1 MSIALSLLTPRRA
14 AAPLLLCGS
23 IAVLLSCYSRK
34 SSAESQKTY
43 PIYRQSDVERHNK
56 EGTRLWVSF
65 KDGVYDVTDF
75 VASHPGGKE
84 RILQAA
90 GKDLKEFWTQSEFRH
105 HLRSPL
111 AMEILED
118 IRIGT
123 LHPDDV
129 DQKTIQELESLQP
142 ADTTSQDQ
150 LKYPTNRIYD
160 CIVIGAGISGLK
172 TAHTL
177 INEHRIPNENILILD
192 AQDYIGGR
200 VKQITEFVKGTKID
214 VGAEFLH
221 GDNTELTK
229 FAAETKQPLRK
240 IFCWAHGD
248 GGPLSAPVDNGY
260 GLYYIQDSKGKAR
273 LLRFDAKDE
282 EFQRANEILHHL
294 AQLKASDYSD
304 FHSLEDYLRGQGLSE
319 EMLEMAN
326 AGFSNTLCTSS
337 KLLSLKRCIQW
348 ENMWHG
354 EEANTSSPHEQ
365 EEEEEHD
372 FTFVNSFG
380 CLVDHLKRDIQVEL
394 NSPVCRVDYTL
405 PNTDSKDTT
414 HLPELV
420 KLTTLNGTSY
430 YAKSVVITS
439 SPHVLKSNLMS
450 FQPPLSHDIKE
461 ALDTTRMNPIVKV
474 ILKFSKLPWPQNLH
488 GLIMTNTTPN
498 HNFVLPEMWFRHVD
512 EGTKDHRDENAVC
525 YVVGFMTTD
534 YAQKIMKMTQSEA
547 ISTVLNQMDTVF
559 SYLEAEHMSGDIPT
573 KDSIK
578 VNLPKPSEVFVGG
591 TFWHWTPQHHPYI
604 GGGYSSPVAGKA
616 TELCD
621 RLAKPYGEYQ
631 NIYFAGEVTS
641 LPGATAHAALE
652 SGVRAAQQVSEYLSQ
667 KK

>member
-1 MSIALSLLTPRRA
+1 M
-14 AAPLLLCGS
+14 
-23 IAVLLSCYSRK
+23 
-34 SSAESQKTY
+34 
-43 PIYRQSDVERHNK
+43 
-56 EGTRLWVSF
+56 SF

-90 GKDLKEFWTQSEFRH
+90 GKDLKEFWMQHEFRH

-111 AMEILED
+111 AKEILED
-118 IRIGT
+118 LRIGT
-123 LHPDDV
+123 LDPQDV
-129 DQKTIQELESLQP
+129 DFKTIHELESLQP
-142 ADTTSQDQ
+142 ADTTSKDQ

-160 CIVIGAGISGLK
+160 CIIVGAGISGLK
-172 TAHTL
+172 TAHSL
-177 INEHRIPNENILILD
+177 INQHNIPTENILILD

-200 VKQITEFVKGTKID
+200 VKQITEFIRGTKID

-273 LLRFDAKDE
+273 LLRFDDKDE
-282 EFQRANEILHHL
+282 EFQHANHVLHHL
-294 AQLKASDYSD
+294 AQLKPSDYSD
-304 FHSLEDYLRGQGLSE
+304 FHNLEDYLRSQGLSE

-354 EEANTSSPHEQ
+354 DETNSSSKPNNHEQ
-365 EEEEEHD
+365 EKKEEEEEEEEHD

-380 CLVDHLKRDIQVEL
+380 CLVDHLKHNLQIEL
-394 NSPVCRVDYTL
+394 NSPVCHVDYTL
-405 PNTDSKDTT
+405 PEPIDKATTSTTTGTTT
-414 HLPELV
+414 HLPEII

-430 YAKSVVITS
+430 YAKSIVITS
-439 SPHVLKSNLMS
+439 SPYVLKSNLIT
-450 FQPPLSHDIKE
+450 FQPPLSHDIRE

-474 ILKFSKLPWPQNLH
+474 ILKFSQLPWPKDLH
-488 GLIMTNTTPN
+488 GMIMTNTTPN
-498 HNFVLPEMWFRHVD
+498 NNFVLPEMWFRHVD
-512 EGTKDHRDENAVC
+512 ENTKKEFNDENAVC
-525 YVVGFMTTD
+525 YVVGFMTTN
-534 YAQKIMKMTQSEA
+534 YAEKIMKLTQSEA
-547 ISTVLNQMDTVF
+547 ITTVLNQMDTVF
-559 SYLEAEHMSGDIPT
+559 SYLDEQHMSGDISLTRTSTGTGSDTSPKPT
-573 KDSIK
+573 T
-578 VNLPKPSEVFVGG
+578 LPKPSEVFLGG

-631 NIYFAGEVTS
+631 NIYFAGEATS

-652 SGVRAAQQVSEYLSQ
+652 SGVRAAQQVSEYLL
-667 KK
+667 KNK